1 MRLNNNK
8 TYRINILNRHRLC
21 TTWIIV
27 ALSALWIAGCGL
39 TRPPEKSKGHI
50 SESDIVSAENIPL
63 PVSQTTLLPEPA
75 YRPKLETYTVI
86 VSDVPAKELLF
97 SIARD
102 AKINLDIHH
111 DIRGNVTLNAIDQ
124 TLAQILNRISR
135 QVDIRYEIE
144 DSTLRVQ
151 ADSPF
156 LRSYTIEY
164 VNMARET
171 EGEIRVASTLGS
183 TGESDIGS
191 SAGSGSTGGSS
202 SGSTGGSSGGHGDNS
217 SSTGVKNKSVN
228 AFWETLEK
236 NIKQILNKG
245 SSEPATKADKVIVN
259 KETGIVIVRA
269 TQKEHAIIQQFV
281 DEVLGNAKRQV
292 LIEATI
298 AEIKLSDRYQAGVD
312 WSLLASDPT
321 DGVSFTSNFRDGNL
335 GSGPVSTLT
344 ISDIVSGDPLNMTLS
359 ALEKFG
365 DVQVLSSPK
374 VMAINNQ
381 PAVLKVVDNIVYF
394 ETDVETTA
402 NDNVVVNTFV
412 TTIKT
417 VPVGFI
423 MSVTPYISTD
433 DVVTLNIRPT
443 ISRVIDSV
451 NDPNPEFADAGVV
464 SEIPVIQVREIE
476 SLLEVNSGDTAII
489 GGLMQDTV
497 DDNNSGIPFFSKIPI
512 IGGLFSYTDN
522 TREKSELVIFI
533 KPVVIHHASIAT
545 ELSDYRKYLP
555 DIEKIKH
562 RDDEE

>member
-1 MRLNNNK
+1 M
-8 TYRINILNRHRLC
+8 YRYCATSLILAF
-21 TTWIIV
+21 TI
-27 ALSALWIAGCGL
+27 LWMSGCGL
-39 TRPPEKSKGHI
+39 TRPPENSKGHI
-50 SESDIVSAENIPL
+50 NESDIVSADNIPL

-75 YRPKLETYTVI
+75 LRPKLETYTVI

-111 DIRGNVTLNAIDQ
+111 DISGNVTLNAIDQ
-124 TLAQILNRISR
+124 TLPQILGRISK
-135 QVDIRYEIE
+135 QVNIRYLIE

-151 ADSPF
+151 ADTPF

-171 EGEIRVASTLGS
+171 VGEIRVASTLGS

-191 SAGSGSTGGSS
+191 ASSSGGSSRGGSS
-202 SGSTGGSSGGHGDNS
+202 SGSGGDNS

-236 NIKQILNKG
+236 NIKQIISNDNIDAASKI
-245 SSEPATKADKVIVN
+245 ENVIVN
-259 KETGIVIVRA
+259 KETGIIIVRA
-269 TQKEHAIIQQFV
+269 TQKQHIILQQFV

-312 WSLLASDPT
+312 WSLIASDPT
-321 DGVSFTSNFRDGNL
+321 DGISFSSNFREGNL
-335 GSGPVSTLT
+335 SSSPVSTLT
-344 ISDIVSGDPLNMTLS
+344 VSDIVSDDPLNMTLS
-359 ALEKFG
+359 ALEEFG

-402 NDNVVVNTFV
+402 LNDTQSAITLE

-423 MSVTPYISTD
+423 MSVTPYISAD
-433 DVVTLNIRPT
+433 EVVTLNIRPT

-451 NDPNPEFADAGVV
+451 NDPNPEFEAAGVV

-476 SLLEVNSGDTAII
+476 SILQVNSGDTAII
-489 GGLMQDTV
+489 GGLMQDTR
-497 DDNNSGIPFFSKIPI
+497 DDNNSGVPFLSSIPI

-522 TREKSELVIFI
+522 SREKSELVIFI
-533 KPVVIHHASIAT
+533 KPVVINHASIAT
-545 ELSDYRKYLP
+545 ELSDYQKYLP
-555 DIEKIKH
+555 DFEKIKNKVV
-562 RDDEE
+562 EE

>member
-1 MRLNNNK
+1 MRLNNKNRSHRVSNFIM
-8 TYRINILNRHRLC
+8 YRFC
-21 TTWIIV
+21 TTSIILV
-27 ALSALWIAGCGL
+27 FTSLWLSACGP
-39 TRPPEKSKGHI
+39 TRPPETSQGHI
-50 SESDIVSAENIPL
+50 KQSDIVSADNIP
-63 PVSQTTLLPEPA
+63 SAINQTTLLPEPA

-111 DIRGNVTLNAIDQ
+111 DITGNVTLNAIDQ
-124 TLAQILNRISR
+124 TLPQILGRISK
-135 QVDIRYEIE
+135 QVNIRYEIE

-151 ADSPF
+151 ADFPF

-171 EGEIRVASTLGS
+171 EGEIHVASTLGS
-183 TGESDIGS
+183 TGQSDIGS
-191 SAGSGSTGGSS
+191 SSSGGSS
-202 SGSTGGSSGGHGDNS
+202 RSGSSSSGDNS

-228 AFWETLEK
+228 AFWATLEQ
-236 NIKQILNKG
+236 NIKQILGDSDNNSVA
-245 SSEPATKADKVIVN
+245 SSDNVIVN

-269 TQKEHAIIQQFV
+269 TQKEHTVIQQFI

-298 AEIKLSDRYQAGVD
+298 AEIKLSDRYQSGVD
-312 WSLLASDPT
+312 WSLIASDPT
-321 DGVSFTSNFRDGNL
+321 DGISFASNFREGNL
-335 GSGPVSTLT
+335 GSSPVSTLT
-344 ISDIVSGDPLNMTLS
+344 ISDIVSGDPLNLTLS

-394 ETDVETTA
+394 ETDVQTA
-402 NDNVVVNTFV
+402 ALNDTQSAVTIE

-423 MSVTPYISTD
+423 MSVTPYISAD
-433 DVVTLNIRPT
+433 EVVTLNIRPT

-451 NDPNPEFADAGVV
+451 NDPNPEFEKVGVV
-464 SEIPVIQVREIE
+464 SEIPIIQVREIE
-476 SLLEVNSGDTAII
+476 SILQVNSGDTAII
-489 GGLMQDTV
+489 GGLMQDSV
-497 DDNNSGIPFFSKIPI
+497 DDNKSGVPFLSAIPI

-522 TREKSELVIFI
+522 SRVKSELVIFI
-533 KPVVIHHASIAT
+533 KPVVINHASIAT
-545 ELSDYRKYLP
+545 EVRDYKKYLP
-555 DIEKIKH
+555 DIEKI
-562 RDDEE
+562 RNREEEE